1 MLELG
6 TVRREVWLGVAGG
19 GVLLGALVGVLFS
32 GPGAPDRGAADAAP
46 AVAAGGDRAGVA
58 REAGHQPGTGEPTGP
73 GEASAAGDEGALGP
87 VLDALE
93 TAHDELHGAA
103 GAGDVKTTDERS
115 LDRALVAGKRHLKI
129 LRRFYRKVGGGVF
142 IDGGHLTPVAQ
153 ALLARLDTLGDEG
166 LNPADYGMPGL
177 GREARRMSGGGG
189 AGVRAPQ
196 GAGPAGPVL
205 VRLLRAPELDREDAR
220 RRLAAAGGHPTTSHV
235 IATATLLKAAQ
246 ARASTGEHAALEAR
260 LARALLQYV
269 LDMRIYRRAGPFTV
283 TRNEDEFAAYGDR
296 PAKAV
301 SWMVGVVEAAQP
313 RAALNALAP
322 RNPHYQALVE
332 QYKRYRGYVA
342 KGCQDKLAKGAR
354 LKEGSRGPAVSAL
367 QRRLACEGYYDGVV
381 DGGFSPAVTEAVRS
395 YQRHHQLPATGLVKN
410 MTISSLNVPL
420 AKRAKIIALGLQ
432 RMRESRTNDAE
443 PFYVRVNIP
452 AFQLEV
458 IDGAK
463 IVRRHKVI
471 VGTNRLDDDKVRLV
485 QGHINRTK
493 LFKTKIYQVIVNPD
507 WILPKR
513 VEKGEVRAKLAEDPD
528 YLKKHNIRRV
538 TLDDGQVVLIQ
549 GRGDLNVLG
558 RVKLLLE
565 ASSAIYLH
573 DTNDRSMFRHARRDL
588 SHGCVRVHKAVP
600 FAKWLLAHDGWEE
613 REIDKSF
620 RYETTQRGM
629 NLHHKVDLITEYVTV
644 DVSDEGHVTFY
655 DDIYGYDRDFLQGKL
670 PPQVEARWGSPVL
683 RPGWVPKVPADVVEG
698 WRRAGK
704 PAPRDYKP

>member
-1 MLELG
+1 VLELG

-19 GVLLGALVGVLFS
+19 GVLLGALVGLLFS
-32 GPGAPDRGAADAAP
+32 GPGEPGRAPEGAVSQGDAGEGPTAGATAGDGKHRASEPAAEGAA
-46 AVAAGGDRAGVA
+46 
-58 REAGHQPGTGEPTGP
+58 E
-73 GEASAAGDEGALGP
+73 EGALGP

-93 TAHDELHGAA
+93 AAHEELHGSAGAA
-103 GAGDVKTTDERS
+103 GAGETTDDRA

-129 LRRFYRKVGGGVF
+129 LRAFYRKVGGSVF
-142 IDGGHLTPVAQ
+142 VDGGHLTPVAR
-153 ALLARLDTLGDEG
+153 ALIERLETLGDEG

-177 GREARRMSGGGG
+177 GREARRVSGGDG
-189 AGVRAPQ
+189 AGVQAPA
-196 GAGPAGPVL
+196 GAGAAGPVL
-205 VRLLRAPELDREDAR
+205 VRLLRAPEFDREDAR
-220 RRLAAAGGHPTTSHV
+220 RRLGAAGGHPTAAHV
-235 IATATLLKAAQ
+235 IATATLLKAAR
-246 ARASTGEHAALEAR
+246 ARAGTGEHAALEAR

-296 PAKAV
+296 PKRTVA
-301 SWMVGVVEAAQP
+301 WMVGVVEAADP
-313 RAALNALAP
+313 AVALRKLEP
-322 RNPHYQALVE
+322 RNPHYRALVE
-332 QYKRYRGYVA
+332 QHRRYRGYAA
-342 KGCQDKLAKGAR
+342 KGCQEKLGKGLR
-354 LKEGSRGPAVSAL
+354 LKEGRSGPPVAAL
-367 QRRLACEGYYDGVV
+367 QRRLACEGYYEGPVDGV
-381 DGGFSPAVTEAVRS
+381 FSPAVTEAVRA

-410 MTISSLNVPL
+410 MTVSSLNVPL
-420 AKRAKIIALGLQ
+420 DKRAKIIALGLQ
-432 RMRESRTNDAE
+432 RMRESLTNDAE

-458 IDGAK
+458 IDGQK

-513 VEKGEVRAKLAEDPD
+513 VEKGEVKAKLAEDPD

-538 TLDDGQVVLIQ
+538 TLDDGQQVLIQ
-549 GRGDLNVLG
+549 GRGELNVLG

-565 ASSAIYLH
+565 KSSAIYLH

-588 SHGCVRVHKAVP
+588 SHGCVRVHKAVQ
-600 FAKWLLAHDGWEE
+600 FAKWLLAHDGWDE

-629 NLHHKVDLITEYVTV
+629 NLHHKVDLITEYITV

-655 DDIYGYDRDFLQGKL
+655 DDVYGYDRAFFQGKL
-670 PPQVEARWGSPVL
+670 PPQVEARWGSPVM
-683 RPGWVPKVPADVVEG
+683 RPSWVPSVPADVVEG

-704 PAPRDYKP
+704 PAPRNYKP